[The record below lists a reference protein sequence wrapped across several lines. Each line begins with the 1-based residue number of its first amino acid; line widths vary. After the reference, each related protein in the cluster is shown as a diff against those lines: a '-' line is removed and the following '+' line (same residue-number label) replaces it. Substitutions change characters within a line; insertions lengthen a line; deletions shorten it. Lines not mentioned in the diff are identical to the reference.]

1 MFDITGSDNIKRV
14 EEFSPLVLAYI
25 GDSVY
30 DILTRQYIISQGNAT
45 VNVLDRR
52 ARKIVNAAAQ
62 SAAYEKIKD
71 SLTDAETAVYKR
83 GRNAKSHTSAKN
95 QSITDYRR
103 ATGVE
108 ALFGYLYL
116 KGENDRIRELYELCI
131 SDEVLK

>member
-1 MFDITGSDNIKRV
+1 MFDIIGSDNIKRA
-14 EEFSPLVLAYI
+14 EEYSPLVLAYI

-30 DILTRQYIISQGNAT
+30 DILTRQYIISQGNAP

-71 SLTDAETAVYKR
+71 SLTDDETAVYKR

>member
-1 MFDITGSDNIKRV
+1 MFDITGSDNIKRA
-14 EEFSPLVLAYI
+14 EEYSPLVLAYI

-30 DILTRQYIISQGNAT
+30 DILTRQYIISQGNAP

-71 SLTDAETAVYKR
+71 SLTDDETAVYKR

>member
-1 MFDITGSDNIKRV
+1 M
-14 EEFSPLVLAYI
+14 LAYI

-30 DILTRQYIISQGNAT
+30 DILTRQYIISQGNAP

-71 SLTDAETAVYKR
+71 SLTEEEEAVYKR

-103 ATGVE
+103 ATGIE

-116 KGENDRIRELYELCI
+116 KREDERIKELYQLCI

>member
-1 MFDITGSDNIKRV
+1 MFNITGEDNIKKP
-14 EEFSPLVLAYI
+14 EEYSPLVLAYI
-25 GDSVY
+25 GDAVY
-30 DILTRQYIISQGNAT
+30 DILTRQYIISRGNAP

-62 SAAYEKIKD
+62 SAAYEKIRD
-71 SLTDAETAVYKR
+71 RLTEEETAVYKR

-103 ATGVE
+103 ATGME

-116 KGENDRIRELYELCI
+116 KRDNDRISELYELCI
-131 SDEVLK
+131 GSEVLE

>member
-1 MFDITGSDNIKRV
+1 M
-14 EEFSPLVLAYI
+14 LAYI
-25 GDSVY
+25 GDAVY
-30 DILTRQYIISQGNAT
+30 DILTRQYIISRGNAP

-62 SAAYEKIKD
+62 SAAYEKIRD
-71 SLTDAETAVYKR
+71 RLTEEETAVYKR

-103 ATGVE
+103 ATGME

-116 KGENDRIRELYELCI
+116 KRDNDRISELYELCI
-131 SDEVLK
+131 GGEVLE

>member
-1 MFDITGSDNIKRV
+1 MFDITGSDNIKRA
-14 EEFSPLVLAYI
+14 EEYSPLVLAYI

-30 DILTRQYIISQGNAT
+30 DILTRQYIISQGNAP

-52 ARKIVNAAAQ
+52 ARKIVNASAQ

-71 SLTDAETAVYKR
+71 SLTDDETAVYKR